1 MSTQFLF
8 IVACLAVF
16 RLSELFVLD
25 NGPFGVFRKLR
36 NLFPDG
42 SNLDDLLECYY
53 CASGWFAIFITV
65 LTHVVLVFTWP
76 VAIMWWLGIWGGAV
90 AIYRVVPCRK

>member
-1 MSTQFLF
+1 MSIPFLF
-8 IVACLAVF
+8 ILGCLAVF

-36 NLFPDG
+36 NLFPEG

-53 CASGWFAIFITV
+53 CASGWFAIFVTS
-65 LTHVVLVFTWP
+65 LTHAVVLFTWP
-76 VAIMWWLGIWGGAV
+76 VAVLWWLAIWGGAV